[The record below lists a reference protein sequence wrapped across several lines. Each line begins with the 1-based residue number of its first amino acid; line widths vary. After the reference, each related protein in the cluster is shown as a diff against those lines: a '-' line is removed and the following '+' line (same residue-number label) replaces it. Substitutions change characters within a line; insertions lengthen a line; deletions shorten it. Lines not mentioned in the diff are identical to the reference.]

1 LLHYLGGIRLFTGSG
16 VIHTSILLLWAP
28 RVRPA
33 SRWLVLASLLTLAAC
48 NLGPRYRHPN
58 IPPPAAWR
66 EEEVKGP
73 AAWPSS
79 DWWHGFSSPQLNLLI
94 EQAQHA
100 NDDIAA
106 AVARVREADAQ
117 VRIAGAPLLP
127 AVSASGSAT
136 RERELNLGEP
146 GATAPAAQRQPTI
159 TANEFSPLLN
169 ATYAVDFWGKNRAA
183 LRSAEFA
190 ADASRYDRVTVELTV
205 MTSVASSYFQAI
217 QAQDRLTVARDNQ
230 ASAEKILKGLRFEQ
244 TVGIVTALDVAQ
256 QETTVAILNASIPPL
271 QQQLMQSID
280 ALAILVG
287 KSPQEVQISTG
298 TFADLEEPKVQ
309 PGLPSELLTR
319 RPDVAEAEAQLME
332 ANANIQQARASFF
345 PSISLTADGG
355 YASTALA
362 TLFNPAS
369 RVYTLSGTL
378 TQPLFEGGELVGQYS
393 YSKARYAEL
402 LADYHKT
409 VVSAFSNVEDALVA
423 LQQTAL
429 QRERQEEAVAK
440 ARRAYEITQLQ
451 LHAGVIN
458 ILTVLNTETALFT
471 AEDALV
477 QVKYAHLAALISLFN
492 ALGGGWQ
499 QA

>member
-1 LLHYLGGIRLFTGSG
+1 MWCPSGGLRLYTGLR
-16 VIHTSILLLWAP
+16 VIHTSTHFLWAP
-28 RVRPA
+28 RVPPA
-33 SRWLVLASLLTLAAC
+33 SRWLVLAGLLMLAAC

-58 IPPPAAWR
+58 IPPPSAWR
-66 EEEVKGP
+66 GEEVEGP

-79 DWWHGFSSPQLNLLI
+79 EWWQGFSSPQLNRLI
-94 EQAQHA
+94 EEAQHA

-117 VRIAGAPLLP
+117 ARIAGAPLLP
-127 AVSASGSAT
+127 AVSASASAT

-146 GATAPAAQRQPTI
+146 GTI
-159 TANEFSPLLN
+159 TVNEFSPLLN

-190 ADASRYDRVTVELTV
+190 AAASRYDRVTVELTV

-217 QAQDRLTVARDNQ
+217 QAQDRLTVARDNLT
-230 ASAEKILKGLRFEQ
+230 SAEKILKGLRFEQ
-244 TVGIVTALDVAQ
+244 TVGVVTALDVAQ

-271 QQQLMQSID
+271 QQQLLQSID

-287 KSPQEVQISTG
+287 KPPEEVQISTG

-345 PSISLTADGG
+345 PSINLTADGG

-362 TLFNPAS
+362 SLFSPAS
-369 RVYTLSGTL
+369 RVYSLSGTL
-378 TQPLFEGGELVGQYS
+378 TQPLFEGGALAGQYS

-402 LADYHKT
+402 LSDYHKT
-409 VVSAFSNVEDALVA
+409 VVSAFSNVEDALVT

-429 QRERQEEAVAK
+429 QRDRQEEAVAK